1 MSDRE
6 EIRNVEKKASLVVT
20 VMTWAAGVAIVVVLC
35 VVLYSFWRNVRP
47 Y

>member
-20 VMTWAAGVAIVVVLC
+20 VITWAAAIAIVVVLC
-35 VVLYSFWRNVRP
+35 VVLYSVWRSMRP